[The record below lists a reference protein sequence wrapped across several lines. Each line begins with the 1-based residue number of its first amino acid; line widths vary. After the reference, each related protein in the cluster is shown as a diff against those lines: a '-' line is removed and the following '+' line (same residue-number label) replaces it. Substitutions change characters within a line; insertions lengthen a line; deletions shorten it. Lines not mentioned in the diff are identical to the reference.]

1 MDKST
6 IDSNLK
12 QVKVFAEGRI
22 AVQPVSFD
30 RHEVEIRLDAGVLRE
45 YKRELYACWD
55 AAAQVRGIVL
65 NFTEEDLSKYI
76 DMLIKIRV
84 DYVNSKR
91 VVIGP
96 TDRVCV
102 PSFLSLVLSN
112 VGKVSNVDYGLELIP
127 IVTGAPEID
136 EEFIWKV
143 SRSIRALSNI
153 GIEFADGYSRSR
165 DGSYEF
171 MTMTL
176 IDGSIRNPDKAPH
189 PVYALMASTLGLRGI
204 EAVLSPRI
212 NYGSES
218 HMRMLI
224 RHLATTKG

>member
-1 MDKST
+1 MDNKAIENNFKT
-6 IDSNLK
+6 
-12 QVKVFAEGRI
+12 VKLLAESRI

-30 RHEVEIRLDAGVLRE
+30 SHEVEIKLDAAVLTA
-45 YKRELYACWD
+45 YKSELYANWVC
-55 AAAQVRGIVL
+55 AAQSRGINL
-65 NFTEEDLSKYI
+65 SFSETDLGNYI
-76 DMLIKIRV
+76 DMLITLRV
-84 DYVNSKR
+84 DYVNKKR
-91 VVIGP
+91 VEISPV
-96 TDRVCV
+96 DRIAV

-112 VGKVSNVDYGLELIP
+112 VGRVSNVDYGLELVP
-127 IVTGAPEID
+127 IVVDAP
-136 EEFIWKV
+136 KV
-143 SRSIRALSNI
+143 DVDFMWNMSRAIRALSNL
-153 GIEFADGYSRSR
+153 GVEFADGYARSK

-176 IDGSIRNPDKAPH
+176 IDGSIRNPEKAPH